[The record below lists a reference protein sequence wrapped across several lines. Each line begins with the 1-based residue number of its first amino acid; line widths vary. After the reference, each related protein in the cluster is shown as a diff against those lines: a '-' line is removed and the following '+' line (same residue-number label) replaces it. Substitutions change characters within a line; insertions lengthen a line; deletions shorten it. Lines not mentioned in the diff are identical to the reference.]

1 MRDLE
6 SNQKLNLSILHM
18 RNKNPATSQSIPLI
32 TEAEQDEN
40 VQITGSPVRVVLSKQ
55 PPPSQQNYRSVDPI
69 VR

>member
-1 MRDLE
+1 MR
-6 SNQKLNLSILHM
+6 K
-18 RNKNPATSQSIPLI
+18 KNPATSQSIPLI
-32 TEAEQDEN
+32 TETEQDEN